1 MKIEIWGTYPPPI
14 GGVSIHIYRLIH
26 SLHTIDSSIVL
37 RNLGKHVPDIPY
49 VKHVSYPW
57 VEFLL
62 LPFRKKRIIHLH
74 SNNIFAFVLFILL
87 GGRHKVGV
95 TLHNQNLIRE
105 TSFIRTVTEPLLLYK
120 VKYSGLSALQHHHAF
135 SKAST
140 IESGKEPAFTVSKF
154 CFK

>member
-95 TLHNQNLIRE
+95 T
-105 TSFIRTVTEPLLLYK
+105 
-120 VKYSGLSALQHHHAF
+120 
-135 SKAST
+135 
-140 IESGKEPAFTVSKF
+140 
-154 CFK
+154 